1 MERLK
6 NLINVLIDEP
16 TNENK
21 KTLINE
27 TWLWL
32 VNEYDRTNH
41 DHVVLLT
48 VIKNA
53 IILADQNLD

>member
-32 VNEYDRTNH
+32 VHEYDRTNH

-48 VIKNA
+48 AIKNT

>member
-1 MERLK
+1 MEKLK
-6 NLINVLIDEP
+6 NLINVLMDEP

-32 VNEYDRTNH
+32 VNEYDRTNM
-41 DHVVLLT
+41 DHVALLT
-48 VIKNA
+48 IIKNA
-53 IILADQNLD
+53 IVLAD

>member
-6 NLINVLIDEP
+6 NLINVLMDEP

-32 VNEYDRTNH
+32 VNEYDRTNN

>member
-6 NLINVLIDEP
+6 NLINVLVDEP

-32 VNEYDRTNH
+32 VHEYDRTNH

-48 VIKNA
+48 AIKNT

>member
-1 MERLK
+1 MEKLK
-6 NLINVLIDEP
+6 NLINVLVDEP

-32 VNEYDRTNH
+32 VNEYDRTDINH
-41 DHVVLLT
+41 VALLT
-48 VIKNA
+48 TIKNA
-53 IILADQNLD
+53 IILTD